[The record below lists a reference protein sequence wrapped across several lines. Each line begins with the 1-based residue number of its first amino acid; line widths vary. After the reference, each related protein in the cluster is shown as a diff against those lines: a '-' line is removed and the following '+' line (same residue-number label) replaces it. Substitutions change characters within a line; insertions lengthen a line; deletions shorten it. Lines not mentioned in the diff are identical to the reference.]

1 MCSGCGELRG
11 KALDVYAAALQ
22 QPANQRMKFIE
33 ANDPGGRLGL
43 IVKLGPL
50 MAEHAQDGPQ

>member
-11 KALDVYAAALQ
+11 KALDVYAAALLV
-22 QPANQRMKFIE
+22 PANQRMKLVE

-43 IVKLGPL
+43 IVKLGPML
-50 MAEHAQDGPQ
+50 AEHVND